1 MKEGDEN
8 PPTHAIKGDVTRVL
22 ALTDGV
28 FAIVMTI
35 LVLELHVPIFFE
47 DTLFNSDVSEVGYK
61 LIFYFAAFLL
71 AGVYWAGHRALFNLV
86 KRVNNTLIWL
96 NIVFLMIAALIPFGA
111 SLLGEYHYTLP
122 LIGYG
127 VLLLLLA
134 AWRLLMYVYVT
145 SHHELIFRPVHPV
158 KRKRVIACM
167 SIAPAFFLVSIFLAP
182 FFHVFS
188 LTIYIITPPIFLTL
202 ITLASKSPK
211 QEH

>member
-28 FAIVMTI
+28 FAILMTI
-35 LVLELHVPIFFE
+35 LVLELHVPIFSE

-71 AGVYWAGHRALFNLV
+71 AGVYWVGHRNLFSLI
-86 KRVNNTLIWL
+86 KRVNTTFIWL

-122 LIGYG
+122 LIAYG
-127 VLLLLLA
+127 VLLFLLA

-145 SHHELIFRPVHPV
+145 SHHKLMFRPVHPV
-158 KRKRVIACM
+158 KRKRVIAVMCV
-167 SIAPAFFLVSIFLAP
+167 APAFFLMSIFLAP
-182 FFHVFS
+182 FFHILS
-188 LTIYIITPPIFLTL
+188 LTIYIITPPIFITL

-211 QEH
+211 HDY